1 METVQTRCNAYRE
14 DKEPNIGKIT
24 DDNINKLSVIIPAY
38 NEEKRIGKTL
48 ESYLGFFHD
57 IEILIAIDGNDKTL
71 DIVKSFSENGNK
83 NNNSISYI
91 HSDKRLGKGM
101 GILHGFNH
109 VKGDIIAITD
119 ADESTSPCEIY
130 KLINQLDGGYDC
142 VIGSRWLPESK
153 ILIKQPLK
161 RMIASRCFNY
171 IVRHTLDIPFT
182 DTQCGSKVFRK
193 EAIKYATERMS
204 TFDFAFDIDLL
215 YQLHKGGF
223 KIKEVP
229 ITWNDK
235 DGSSIKLFRTSI
247 LMFLSVVRLRIINSY
262 FRFLVKNDRMYKY
275 IRRQK

>member
-1 METVQTRCNAYRE
+1 MEGSGHRM
-14 DKEPNIGKIT
+14 NI
-24 DDNINKLSVIIPAY
+24 SIIVPAY
-38 NEEKRIGKTL
+38 NEEKRIGKTIENYL
-48 ESYLGFFHD
+48 EFFHD
-57 IEILIAIDGNDKTL
+57 IEILVAIDGNDRTL

-83 NNNSISYI
+83 NNNSVSYI

-101 GILHGFNH
+101 GILQGFNN

-119 ADESTSPCEIY
+119 ADESTSPSETY
-130 KLINQLDGGYDC
+130 KLINQLDGCDC
-142 VIGSRWLPESK
+142 VIGSRWLAKSK

-161 RMIASRCFNY
+161 RRVASRCFNY
-171 IVRHTLDIPFT
+171 IVRHMLDIPFT

-193 EAIKYATERMS
+193 YAIKYATEKMS

-247 LMFLSVVRLRIINSY
+247 LMFLSVVRLRMINSY
-262 FRFLVKNDRMYKY
+262 FRSLVKNDLADRMYKY